1 MVPILTLSGCKG
13 NINCIDTHPLDI
25 KKFVSWY
32 IVLANYIIIVFLFFY
47 DLLIFF
53 VFQSRKLL

>member
-25 KKFVSWY
+25 KKFISWLIY
-32 IVLANYIIIVFLFFY
+32 KIKNDKYLNIIQFL
-47 DLLIFF
+47 
-53 VFQSRKLL
+53 KL